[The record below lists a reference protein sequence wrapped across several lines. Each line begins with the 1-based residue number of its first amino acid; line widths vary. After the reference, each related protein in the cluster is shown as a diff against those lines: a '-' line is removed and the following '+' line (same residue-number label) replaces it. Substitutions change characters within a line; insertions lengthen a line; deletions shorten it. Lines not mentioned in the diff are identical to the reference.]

1 MEVGAGEHPRSFL
14 HPFSSK
20 EQLFF
25 GHPVLG
31 ASVAELAAPLLCCHE
46 STSCLKTWV
55 FKSLKQSSG
64 GEAQAQ
70 AQGTAATADLGV
82 IYD

>member
-1 MEVGAGEHPRSFL
+1 MPLHQQGAAFL
-14 HPFSSK
+14 WPTSTWCTPGRAGCLS
-20 EQLFF
+20 
-25 GHPVLG
+25 
-31 ASVAELAAPLLCCHE
+31 LCCPK
-46 STSCLKTWV
+46 STSCLKTLG

-70 AQGTAATADLGV
+70 AEGTVVAADLGV